1 MGHAG
6 NDGDDGGC
14 SVSGEQTI
22 RRGVRNA
29 RYAAIPNHVFEDDRL
44 SMEARWL
51 LGYLLSK
58 PDNWTVVIG
67 DIVKRGKCGRDKARK
82 MIAELVEVGYA
93 DREQTREDGKFS
105 ASVLVIYDEPM
116 PREGERNQAAN
127 ESVAFLPQTDL
138 PATAKPSPDSPAP
151 VKSALSNNSDLA
163 ITDDSNLRESA
174 SERDGQE
181 EENPVAVERAFKRWY
196 PSWPTYVDDSE
207 PKARI
212 AWQRLLPSERLKAAE
227 LTQAYVE
234 AAKGSGRK
242 YICSAQVYLSE
253 RRWEKLA
260 ELPKPAVS
268 RALADRI
275 AVPVLGP
282 AFAAAYLAEVLKAPR
297 AVRLPDDI
305 RKRVE
310 GAYEVRQRNNPQR
323 ARDYLAERGISLD
336 AEGRLVFSPCFE
348 RDEERRQR
356 MAEGWPDANRLRDAA
371 RDRQHVT
378 VPSRLERLKGAMEP
392 VKIDSER
399 MAAWRA
405 WFEARFLPFPP
416 LQDWGGYFP
425 AGGPDRL
432 DDFHA
437 ALAQASDEG
446 EHDAA

>member
-1 MGHAG
+1 M
-6 NDGDDGGC
+6 
-14 SVSGEQTI
+14 SSEQTI

-116 PREGERNQAAN
+116 VREGERNQAAS

-138 PATAKPSPDSPAP
+138 PATAKPSPVLPAP
-151 VKSALSNNSDLA
+151 AKSALSNNSDLA

-181 EENPVAVERAFKRWY
+181 EDNPVAVERAFKRWY

-207 PKARI
+207 PKARA
-212 AWQRLLPSERLKAAE
+212 AWQRLSGSDRQKAAE
-227 LTQAYVE
+227 LTGAYLE
-234 AAKGSGRK
+234 AVKGSGRK
-242 YICSAQVYLSE
+242 YICSSQVYLAE
-253 RRWEKLA
+253 KRWEKLA
-260 ELPKPAVS
+260 ELPKPAS
-268 RALADRI
+268 AKASPERI

-282 AFAAAYLAEVLKAPR
+282 AFAAAYVFEILQAPQPLQ
-297 AVRLPDDI
+297 LPEDI
-305 RKRVE
+305 RSRVL
-310 GAYEVRQRNNPQR
+310 GTYDVRQRINPQR
-323 ARDYLAERGISLD
+323 ARDYLAERGITLD
-336 AEGRLVFSPCFE
+336 ADGRPLFPPTFE

-356 MAEGWPDANRLRDAA
+356 MADGWPAANRLRDAA
-371 RDRQHVT
+371 RERQNVT
-378 VPSRLERLKGAMEP
+378 VPVRIEAMKGLMEP

-399 MAAWRA
+399 MDAWRA

-432 DDFHA
+432 DDFRA
-437 ALAQASDEG
+437 ALARESDEG

>member
-1 MGHAG
+1 M
-6 NDGDDGGC
+6 
-14 SVSGEQTI
+14 SGEQTI

-116 PREGERNQAAN
+116 TREGERNQVAS

-151 VKSALSNNSDLA
+151 VKSALSNNSDLT
-163 ITDDSNLRESA
+163 ITDDRNLRESA

-181 EENPVAVERAFKRWY
+181 EDNPVAVERAFKRWY

-207 PKARI
+207 PKART
-212 AWQRLLPSERLKAAE
+212 AWQRLSPADRLKAAE
-227 LTQAYVE
+227 MTAAYLE
-234 AAKGSGRK
+234 AVKGSGRK
-242 YICSAQVYLSE
+242 YVCSSQVYLSE
-253 RRWEKLA
+253 KRWEKLA
-260 ELPKPAVS
+260 ELPKPANAKPS
-268 RALADRI
+268 SDRV
-275 AVPVLGP
+275 AVPILGP
-282 AFAAAYLAEVLKAPR
+282 AFAAAYVFEVLQAPQPLQ
-297 AVRLPDDI
+297 LPYDI
-305 RKRVE
+305 RSRVL
-310 GAYEVRQRNNPQR
+310 GAYDYRQRHNPQR
-323 ARDYLAERGISLD
+323 AREYLAERGITLD
-336 AEGRLVFSPCFE
+336 AEGKPQFPQTFE

-356 MAEGWPDANRLRDAA
+356 MADGWPAANRLRDAA
-371 RDRQHVT
+371 KDRQHVT
-378 VPSRLERLKGAMEP
+378 VPVRIEALKGLMEP

-399 MAAWRA
+399 MDAWRA

-432 DDFHA
+432 GDFRA
-437 ALAQASDEG
+437 ALARESDEG

>member
-1 MGHAG
+1 
-6 NDGDDGGC
+6 
-14 SVSGEQTI
+14 VSGEQTI

-116 PREGERNQAAN
+116 AREGERNQVAS

-151 VKSALSNNSDLA
+151 VKSALSNNSDLT

-181 EENPVAVERAFKRWY
+181 EESPLAIERAFKRWY

-207 PKARI
+207 PKART
-212 AWQRLLPSERLKAAE
+212 AWQRLSPADRIKAAE
-227 LTQAYVE
+227 MTTAYLE
-234 AAKGSGRK
+234 AVKGSGRK
-242 YICSAQVYLSE
+242 YICSSQVYLAE
-253 RRWEKLA
+253 KRWEKLA
-260 ELPKPAVS
+260 DLPKPAGAKPVS
-268 RALADRI
+268 DRI

-282 AFAAAYLAEVLKAPR
+282 AFAAAYVFEVLQAPQPLQ
-297 AVRLPDDI
+297 LPEDI
-305 RKRVE
+305 RSRVL
-310 GAYEVRQRNNPQR
+310 GTYDVRQRINPQR
-323 ARDYLAERGISLD
+323 AREYLAERGISLD
-336 AEGRLVFSPCFE
+336 AEGKPVFPDTFE

-356 MAEGWPDANRLRDAA
+356 MADGYPGANRLRDAA
-371 RDRQHVT
+371 KDRQHVT
-378 VPSRLERLKGAMEP
+378 VGQRFDALKDAMEFVP
-392 VKIDSER
+392 LDSE
-399 MAAWRA
+399 MMSAWRA
-405 WFEARFLPFPP
+405 WFERHFLPFPP
-416 LQDWGGYFP
+416 LTARGGYFP

-432 DDFHA
+432 DHFRA
-437 ALAQASDEG
+437 ALAKTSDEG